1 MRSGRELRLSF
12 LVRFHRRGFYPGR
25 SRAHRRFAF
34 SAHPQKQAPDHEL
47 PIEIPVTQQ
56 GRPLPLDTIVPS
68 EHTVLD
74 FTVEVPDN
82 NMARA
87 LADDAATIATE
98 INRVVVTNPQTIQLS
113 ILGLL
118 AEGHILLEDVPGVS
132 KTLLGKTISGAID
145 CEFKRIQFT
154 SDLLPTDITGTTVFD
169 MKSSTFNFVKGPIFS
184 NIVLADEIN
193 RTGPRTQS
201 ALLEAMSE
209 SQVSIEGEVMK
220 LPAPFMV
227 IATQNLSE
235 SHGTFPLPDSQ
246 KDRFRISMGMGMPS
260 PEQEVEILTRSQ
272 HGMPEARPVITGDR
286 IVEMREM
293 VKRIEVNSKI
303 RQYIVKL
310 AGSTRSNSSVQG
322 LSPRGAAALQ
332 RASQAWAAI
341 EGRSYVEPQDVS
353 EIAPYVIA
361 HRLMMQLAS
370 AMSAHDVVKTA
381 IDETQVHA

>member
-1 MRSGRELRLSF
+1 M
-12 LVRFHRRGFYPGR
+12 
-25 SRAHRRFAF
+25 
-34 SAHPQKQAPDHEL
+34 
-47 PIEIPVTQQ
+47 
-56 GRPLPLDTIVPS
+56 DTIAPS
-68 EHTVLD
+68 EHAFLD
-74 FTVEVPDN
+74 FTVGVPDN
-82 NMARA
+82 NKARE

-98 INRVVVTNPQTIQLS
+98 INPVVVTTPRTIQLS

-118 AEGHILLEDVPGVS
+118 AEGHILLEDVPGMG

-154 SDLLPTDITGTTVFD
+154 LNLLPPDITGTTVLD
-169 MKSSTFNFVKGPIFS
+169 MKSSMFNFVKGPIFS

-220 LPAPFMV
+220 LPSPFMV

-246 KDRFRISMGMGMPS
+246 NDRFMISMGMPS
-260 PEQEVEILTRSQ
+260 PEQEVEILFRSQ
-272 HGMPEARPVITGDR
+272 HGMPEANAVIAGDR

-293 VKRIEVNSKI
+293 VKRIEVDSKI

-310 AGSTRSNSSVQG
+310 AGSTRSNPSVRQG

-353 EIAPYVIA
+353 EIAPYVIT
-361 HRLMMQLAS
+361 HRLMMQPAS
-370 AMSAHDVVKTA
+370 AMSAQDVVMSA
-381 IDETQVHA
+381 IDETQVPG

>member
-1 MRSGRELRLSF
+1 
-12 LVRFHRRGFYPGR
+12 
-25 SRAHRRFAF
+25 
-34 SAHPQKQAPDHEL
+34 
-47 PIEIPVTQQ
+47 
-56 GRPLPLDTIVPS
+56 LDTIAPS
-68 EHTVLD
+68 EHAFLD
-74 FTVEVPDN
+74 FTVGVPDN
-82 NMARA
+82 NKARE

-98 INRVVVTNPQTIQLS
+98 INPVVVTTPRTIQLS

-118 AEGHILLEDVPGVS
+118 AEGHILLEDVPGVG

-154 SDLLPTDITGTTVFD
+154 PDLLPTDITGTTVFD

-220 LPAPFMV
+220 LPSPFMV

-246 KDRFRISMGMGMPS
+246 KDRFMISMGMGMPS
-260 PEQEVEILTRSQ
+260 PEQEVDILSRSQ
-272 HGMPEARPVITGDR
+272 HGMPEAKAVIAGDR

-293 VKRIEVNSKI
+293 VKRIEVDSKI

-310 AGSTRSNSSVQG
+310 AGSTRSNPSVRQG

-353 EIAPYVIA
+353 EIAPYVIT
-361 HRLMMQLAS
+361 HRLMMQPAS
-370 AMSAHDVVKTA
+370 AMSAQDVVMSA
-381 IDETQVHA
+381 IDETQVPG